1 MPQPKPSKSLP
12 AQPVAPSAE
21 TGTVTTPETMTSP
34 WADLPPD
41 GAGLAVHDFLT
52 TMFSHTSNALRRA
65 ITLPYA
71 DRFQLTVSEWRILS
85 VLAHAGS
92 LPFSELVELAAAD
105 KAQVSRAL
113 RLLGD
118 RGLVEMQTP
127 ALKGRK
133 GLICLMTP
141 AGDALY
147 QEIMPLARR
156 SQAEMIL
163 TLSREERHTLYTVL
177 GKLRRQ
183 CGAGG
188 ADASIDA

>member
-1 MPQPKPSKSLP
+1 MSPSKPLP
-12 AQPVAPSAE
+12 TPPALP
-21 TGTVTTPETMTSP
+21 PETEADDAANP
-34 WADLPPD
+34 WTDLAPD

-52 TMFSHTSNALRRA
+52 TMFSHTSNGLRRA

-71 DRFQLTVSEWRILS
+71 DRFELTVSEWRILS

-92 LPFSELVELAAAD
+92 LPFAELVELAAAD

-118 RGLVEMQTP
+118 RGLVETQTP
-127 ALKGRK
+127 GPRGRK
-133 GLICLMTP
+133 GLICRMTE
-141 AGDALY
+141 AGQALY
-147 QEIMPLARR
+147 GEIMPLARR

-163 TLSREERHTLYTVL
+163 TLSREERRVLYTVL

-183 CGAGG
+183 CGAA
-188 ADASIDA
+188 ADDAAIDA

>member
-1 MPQPKPSKSLP
+1 MSPTTPLP
-12 AQPVAPSAE
+12 TPPALSPE
-21 TGTVTTPETMTSP
+21 TGAEDAANP
-34 WADLPPD
+34 WTDLSPD

-52 TMFSHTSNALRRA
+52 TMFSHTSNGLRRA

-71 DRFQLTVSEWRILS
+71 DRFELTVSEWRILS

-92 LPFSELVELAAAD
+92 LPFAELVELAAAD

-127 ALKGRK
+127 GPRGRK
-133 GLICLMTP
+133 GLICLMTE
-141 AGDALY
+141 AGQALY

-156 SQAEMIL
+156 SQAQMIL
-163 TLSREERHTLYTVL
+163 TLSRDERRVLYTVL

-183 CGAGG
+183 CGAAA
-188 ADASIDA
+188 ADGND

>member
-1 MPQPKPSKSLP
+1 MPQDKPSSP
-12 AQPVAPSAE
+12 
-21 TGTVTTPETMTSP
+21 PETASP
-34 WADLPPD
+34 WADLSPD

-71 DRFQLTVSEWRILS
+71 ERFQLTVSEWRILS
-85 VLAHAGS
+85 VLADAGS
-92 LPFSELVELAAAD
+92 LPFAELVELAAAD

-113 RLLGD
+113 RLLGE
-118 RGLVEMQTP
+118 RGLVEVQTP
-127 ALKGRK
+127 GPRGRK
-133 GLICLMTP
+133 GLICLMTE
-141 AGDALY
+141 AGQALY
-147 QEIMPLARR
+147 QEIMPMAQR

-183 CGAGG
+183 CAAGG
-188 ADASIDA
+188 

>member
-1 MPQPKPSKSLP
+1 MPQDKPSPPL
-12 AQPVAPSAE
+12 E
-21 TGTVTTPETMTSP
+21 NTSP
-34 WADLPPD
+34 WADLQAD

-71 DRFQLTVSEWRILS
+71 ERFQLTVSEWRILS

-92 LPFSELVELAAAD
+92 LPFSELVDLAAAD

-113 RLLGD
+113 RLLGE
-118 RGLVEMQTP
+118 RGLVEVQTP
-127 ALKGRK
+127 GPRGRK

-141 AGDALY
+141 AGEALY

-156 SQAEMIL
+156 SQAQMIL

-183 CGAGG
+183 CGVAA
-188 ADASIDA
+188 ADSDDA

>member
-1 MPQPKPSKSLP
+1 MPEHKTAK
-12 AQPVAPSAE
+12 
-21 TGTVTTPETMTSP
+21 TSP
-34 WADLPPD
+34 IPPALPPEPDLDTSNPWTDLPPD

-92 LPFSELVELAAAD
+92 LPFAELVELAAAD

-113 RLLGD
+113 RLLGE
-118 RGLVEMQTP
+118 RGLVEVQTP
-127 ALKGRK
+127 SAKGRK
-133 GLICLMTP
+133 GLICLMTQ
-141 AGDALY
+141 AGQALY
-147 QEIMPLARR
+147 EEIMPLARR

-163 TLSREERHTLYTVL
+163 TLSREERSTLYTVL

-183 CGAGG
+183 CGAGA
-188 ADASIDA
+188 ADVSIDA

>member
-1 MPQPKPSKSLP
+1 MPQKPLSPPLP
-12 AQPVAPSAE
+12 AQP
-21 TGTVTTPETMTSP
+21 PEHPVEASDP

-52 TMFSHTSNALRRA
+52 TLFSHTSNALRRA

-92 LPFSELVELAAAD
+92 LPFAELVELAAAD

-113 RLLGD
+113 RLLGE
-118 RGLVEMQTP
+118 RGLVEVQTP
-127 ALKGRK
+127 GPRGRK
-133 GLICLMTP
+133 GLICLMTQ
-141 AGDALY
+141 AGQALY
-147 QEIMPLARR
+147 EEIMPLARR
-156 SQAEMIL
+156 SQAQMIL
-163 TLSREERHTLYTVL
+163 TLSRDERRMLYTVL

-183 CGAGG
+183 CGTAAAEG
-188 ADASIDA
+188 D

>member
-1 MPQPKPSKSLP
+1 MPQDKPSPSL
-12 AQPVAPSAE
+12 E
-21 TGTVTTPETMTSP
+21 NTSP

-71 DRFQLTVSEWRILS
+71 ERFQLTVSEWRILS

-92 LPFSELVELAAAD
+92 LPFAELVELAAAD

-113 RLLGD
+113 RLLGE
-118 RGLVEMQTP
+118 RGLVEVQAP
-127 ALKGRK
+127 GARGRK
-133 GLICLMTP
+133 GLICLMTE
-141 AGDALY
+141 AGQALY

-163 TLSREERHTLYTVL
+163 TLSREERSTLYAVL

-183 CGAGG
+183 CGAGA
-188 ADASIDA
+188 ADDPIDA

>member
-1 MPQPKPSKSLP
+1 MPQDEPLP
-12 AQPVAPSAE
+12 NPTALPPEAAAAE
-21 TGTVTTPETMTSP
+21 DAANP
-34 WADLPPD
+34 WADLAPD

-52 TMFSHTSNALRRA
+52 TMFSHTSNGLRRA

-71 DRFQLTVSEWRILS
+71 DRFKLTVSEWRILS

-92 LPFSELVELAAAD
+92 LPFAELVELAAAD

-127 ALKGRK
+127 GPRGRK
-133 GLICLMTP
+133 GLICLMTE
-141 AGDALY
+141 AGQALY
-147 QEIMPLARR
+147 GEIMPLARR
-156 SQAEMIL
+156 SQAQMIL
-163 TLSREERHTLYTVL
+163 TLSRDERRVLYTVL

-183 CGAGG
+183 CAAAPDDG
-188 ADASIDA
+188 SIDA

>member
-1 MPQPKPSKSLP
+1 MHQDESLTKPTAPPPELP
-12 AQPVAPSAE
+12 EDDTAN
-21 TGTVTTPETMTSP
+21 P
-34 WADLPPD
+34 WTDLEPD

-52 TMFSHTSNALRRA
+52 TMFSHTSNGLRRA

-71 DRFQLTVSEWRILS
+71 DRFELTVSEWRILS

-92 LPFSELVELAAAD
+92 LPFAELVELAAAD

-113 RLLGD
+113 RRLSD

-127 ALKGRK
+127 GPRGRK
-133 GLICLMTP
+133 GLICLMTES
-141 AGDALY
+141 GQALY

-156 SQAEMIL
+156 SQAKMIL
-163 TLSREERHTLYTVL
+163 TLSQDERRMLYTVL

-183 CGAGG
+183 CSAAADDGAT
-188 ADASIDA
+188 DD

>member
-1 MPQPKPSKSLP
+1 MSSPKPLP
-12 AQPVAPSAE
+12 TPPALPPE
-21 TGTVTTPETMTSP
+21 TGTADEAANP
-34 WADLPPD
+34 WTDLAPD

-52 TMFSHTSNALRRA
+52 TMFSHTSNGLRRA

-71 DRFQLTVSEWRILS
+71 DRFELTVSEWRILS

-92 LPFSELVELAAAD
+92 LPFAELVELAAAD

-127 ALKGRK
+127 GPRGRK
-133 GLICLMTP
+133 GLICHMTE
-141 AGDALY
+141 AGQALY
-147 QEIMPLARR
+147 GDIMPLARR
-156 SQAEMIL
+156 SQAQMIL
-163 TLSREERHTLYTVL
+163 TLSRDERRMLYTVL

-183 CGAGG
+183 CAAAPDDG
-188 ADASIDA
+188 SIDA

>member
-1 MPQPKPSKSLP
+1 MSQDEPLQKP
-12 AQPVAPSAE
+12 AAAP
-21 TGTVTTPETMTSP
+21 PEAGADDIDNP
-34 WADLPPD
+34 WADLAPD

-52 TMFSHTSNALRRA
+52 TMFSHTSNGLRRA

-71 DRFQLTVSEWRILS
+71 DRFELTVSEWRILS

-92 LPFSELVELAAAD
+92 LPFAELVELAAAD

-118 RGLVEMQTP
+118 RGLVQTQTP
-127 ALKGRK
+127 GPRGRK
-133 GLICLMTP
+133 GLTCRMTE
-141 AGDALY
+141 AGEALY

-156 SQAEMIL
+156 SQAQMIL
-163 TLSREERHTLYTVL
+163 TLSRDERRMLYTVL

-183 CGAGG
+183 CGTAA
-188 ADASIDA
+188 ADDDAVA